1 LISKRNQTIL
11 SSSGKPLEECRI
23 KISKKETADAEG
35 RGLIVHAPKSASRL
49 HGGGALSAMS
59 ETLAADHLTG
69 AARFAFPLP
78 VTPFRG
84 AEPALELAYSS
95 ASGNGIFGLGFDLGI
110 PQITRRTDIGTP
122 CYDDTD
128 RFILSGFGEIVLVRD
143 KAGTGWVPR
152 PTRPGSY
159 RGVDYVVRDY
169 RAREETEFALIEY
182 WTGAPGQTDQP
193 ASFWKV
199 RYRDNRV
206 QIYGRRKAAREADPL
221 DATRVFAWMLQESTD
236 ARGNQRRY
244 SYVPDGSTGDGVA
257 RLHID
262 RVQYGAYTNPS
273 GSKAWH
279 FDLRFDYSGTPLQAF
294 ADANAPLS
302 TRRTRR
308 KDLFQ
313 TYTAGFGQR
322 TSRLCTAVLLYHRF
336 DDAAAFLVEALT
348 LGYTPTRRVSH
359 LTSLTLS
366 GIRVDGKNKPAIRSH
381 PTITLGYAAPQPVN
395 AYQPL
400 TVQTSATQQRA
411 LGDDI
416 DQIVDLHRE
425 GLPGLILAKGG
436 VLHYARPRGK
446 GVFDPPEP
454 LGRLPVALAEG
465 LDALELSSLDADG
478 RLDLIDHTPGRRGY
492 YPLQEGKIGAF
503 VQFEAYPNTTGHS
516 AAHRADMTGDGK
528 IDVVVFARSGA
539 LIYPSEGGRG
549 FGRTVIKGP
558 PLPTDFPMT
567 RAPAPNTY
575 VGFADLIGDGGAHV
589 VEISAT
595 QINLWPSYGRGH
607 YGTRRDLTLTAP
619 LGPGF
624 SPDRLIFAD
633 CDGLGPQ
640 DILYRDHTGLW
651 LLPNLSGQGFGKK
664 RKITLPNGIG
674 ATDQLRMADIL
685 GTGTTSLIASM
696 ATPAGARRHMT
707 CDLSGG
713 QKPHLLTSINTGSGL
728 KRLIAYTPSTTF
740 YLAGKAQGRRD
751 ARHPPSPIQTVSSIT
766 VSDLVTDE
774 HTHTRLSYHQG
785 YFCHVDRKFQG
796 FELIELRDT
805 AAPHDAQHIDAA
817 TDQGPSLTREWH
829 HVGAPPTGEALSPDL
844 LDPARDPYFRGYD
857 GGQNFG
863 ALESCQSQSVPDA
876 LKHATPLIAALRR
889 ALSGQLLR
897 SETYASDTY
906 TPGVSVPVALRL
918 AAQTVRV
925 EQLGDAPH
933 DHAFHTYA
941 ANSVRV
947 HIDETPDQARITQR
961 IILEVDADG
970 LIVQRAGLYY
980 PNADPQHDAQAV
992 GKGLVTTN
1000 GFFDPVINDAVLL
1013 GRLPKDSVSADIMAL
1028 EGLHPKTIWTI
1039 AALRKHLGTDGHLG
1053 APLEKTRHW
1062 YYATDGT
1069 LFGQTDAPLAPQG
1082 LFARS
1087 DVAVWPQ
1094 DIAPAHLAERF
1105 THARLRD
1112 TAGLTLEGGYWW
1124 RPGEAVQYD
1133 MRPGFGFQIIARA
1146 PPIGTPTQYHFD
1158 PEGLFMTAVR
1168 LGDGSTE
1175 TLDTDLYQLMPWRH
1189 VDFNATVTEV
1199 RFDPLGE
1206 AEATTRYN
1214 LNASRHEGD
1223 ARLDSVDAIPPLTPD
1238 TAATDPR
1245 IPVSS
1250 VHYYNLAFDEKT
1262 GEPPWTL
1269 DIHRTQSLHLDPDLA
1284 TPCSVA
1290 IAYHNG
1296 HGAVLQIKDRV
1307 DAGLAFLRRDGTVK
1321 RDAKGK
1327 PIEEWTDTRWRSTGW
1342 IKRNNKGAAVE
1353 QFDPFY
1359 SPSATY
1365 EDDDILRSFG
1375 AARQLHRD
1383 PIGRVIR
1390 INEPSGTFTRE
1401 TFAPWHHI
1409 HENEHDTL
1417 RESDRFAHRTNPDL
1431 VPPNEVA
1438 LLERRALVPPFPE
1451 HTVYDVLG
1459 QICHSLDHADAKTPI
1474 GSWAEHNVLG
1484 RLIAA
1489 GHDDHDPACEH
1500 LYDMAGNV
1508 VWSRYADAVETWT
1521 LHDAAGAVAL
1531 SWDSADTLITRHF
1544 DGMHRHVASTLET
1557 ADDADAQQIVYVV
1570 YAPATPENQALYRVG
1585 RIAEE
1590 YNEAGQWTFA
1600 RYDLCGLPA
1609 ETHVALTVGDTG
1621 ADPVPWSE
1629 TVTFDA
1635 IGRTLRQDL
1644 STGISITQTYGRE
1657 HSVTSL
1663 TLDIA
1668 GHAPIPILRDAAY
1681 TARGAPISQRLGTG
1695 VERIFHHDLLTGN
1708 LIGLES
1714 QSSSTG
1720 LSFQRDS
1727 FVFDP
1732 VGSIAE
1738 IHDIDGATT
1747 SYSYDAL
1754 SRLLSEDS
1762 ATETRTFEHD
1772 SRGNLL
1778 SETVTRDGQVSN
1790 RANTYDTGSNRLL
1803 VSTIDGTA
1811 TRIGYDLRGNMTA
1824 LGDNRFTW
1832 DHSDRLSQVQ
1842 LGQGS
1847 QVYNLYD
1854 TRNEQRVQIV
1864 EDAEKNRVT
1873 RRFFY
1878 GDYDIEHTYPAPGE
1892 PSTERHRVYL
1902 RHQDDDPAAVLQF
1915 TLTNGRIT
1923 DSVVR
1928 LLIGDHLGS
1937 PVFDTGLDGS
1947 DPTARRFAPFGAQTP
1962 PPTEDDSSLGYSAK
1976 RRDAPTGLLNFGQRY
1991 FAPEIGRWISPD
2003 PSGTQDGLNLYQF
2016 VGGDPV
2022 NWTDTDGLSGKGKSH
2037 ARKPKKKRAHKVA
2050 PAPMSHAEVENLVKI
2065 EARTKLGA
2073 TYSQRRG
2080 GVSAEDVDWGRG
2092 RTIKRAAAMDRGVWG
2107 ALKRGLVSCVPCINP
2122 QAKEKMQVI
2131 GRAVQTHHASLPK
2144 EHHSAMAKATVAGVG
2159 SKVLKIGAKAVKYTP
2174 ASAAATPASTL
2185 AYGLQKVQGHYLG
2198 KARDMVDGDTA
2209 MDNSYRFALDH
2220 KIEHL
2225 DQGLGGK
2232 AAEAASAYV
2241 NDEATSSEVVN
2252 AVSYAAVMGIAED
2265 AHFAPS
2271 ANIPEMDR
2279 DAAMTSLV
2287 RGHEAFGGAPAEE
2300 RTKAQGGLLRR
2311 FRRKEEHNQHK
2322 HKNKSKSPSGH

>member
-1 LISKRNQTIL
+1 
-11 SSSGKPLEECRI
+11 
-23 KISKKETADAEG
+23 
-35 RGLIVHAPKSASRL
+35 
-49 HGGGALSAMS
+49 MS

-110 PQITRRTDIGTP
+110 PQITRRTDTGTP
-122 CYDDTD
+122 CYEDSD
-128 RFILSGFGEIVLVRD
+128 RFILSGFGEIVPVRD
-143 KAGTGWVPR
+143 KVGAGWGPR

-159 RGVDYVVRDY
+159 RGADYSVRDY

-182 WTGAPGQTDQP
+182 WAGAPGQTDQLAP
-193 ASFWKV
+193 FWKV

-206 QIYGRRKAAREADPL
+206 QIYGRRKAAREADPQ
-221 DATRVFAWMLQESTD
+221 DDTHVFAWLLQESTD
-236 ARGNQRRY
+236 ARGNHRRY
-244 SYVPDGSTGDGVA
+244 SYVPDGYTGDGAA

-262 RVQYGAYTNPS
+262 RVQYGAYTTPS
-273 GSKAWH
+273 GKKAWH

-294 ADANAPLS
+294 ADANAPLH
-302 TRRTRR
+302 TRRLSR
-308 KDLFQ
+308 KDPFQ
-313 TYTAGFGQR
+313 TYTSGFGQR

-336 DDAAAFLVEALT
+336 GDAAAFLVEALT
-348 LGYTPTRRVSH
+348 LGYTPDRRVSH

-366 GIRVDGKNKPAIRSH
+366 GIRLDANAKPAIRSH
-381 PTITLGYAAPQPVN
+381 PTITLGYGAPQPVT
-395 AYQPL
+395 AYLPL
-400 TVQTSATQQRA
+400 SVQTGATEPRP

-416 DQIVDLHRE
+416 EQIVDLHRE
-425 GLPGLILAKGG
+425 GLPGLIMAKGG
-436 VLHYARPRGK
+436 VLQYARPRGE

-465 LDALELSSLDADG
+465 MEALELSSLDADG

-492 YPLQEGKIGAF
+492 YPLQDGKIGAF
-503 VQFEAYPNTTGHS
+503 VPFEAYPSITGHS
-516 AAHRADMTGDGK
+516 AAHRVDMTGDGK

-558 PLPTDFPMT
+558 PLPADFPMT
-567 RAPAPNTY
+567 RAAAPNTY
-575 VGFADLIGDGGAHV
+575 IGFADLIGDGGAHV

-595 QINLWPSYGRGH
+595 QISLWLSYGRGH
-607 YGTRRDLTLTAP
+607 YSPRRDLTLTAP
-619 LGPGF
+619 FGPDF

-633 CDGLGPQ
+633 SDGLGPQ
-640 DILYRDHTGLW
+640 DILYRDLTGLW

-664 RKITLPNGIG
+664 RKIALPEGIG
-674 ATDQLRMADIL
+674 ATDQLRTADIL
-685 GTGTTSLIASM
+685 GTGTTSLIASI
-696 ATPAGARRHMT
+696 ATPSGSRRQVF

-713 QKPHLLTSINTGSGL
+713 QKPHLLTSIKTGSGL
-728 KRLIAYTPSTTF
+728 EKLIAYTPSTAF
-740 YLAGKAQGRRD
+740 YLADRVQGRRD
-751 ARHPPSPIQTVSSIT
+751 VRHPPSPIQTVSAIT
-766 VSDLVTDE
+766 VSDRVTDA
-774 HTHTRLSYHQG
+774 HTQTRLSYHQG
-785 YFCHVDRKFQG
+785 YFCPVDRKFQG
-796 FELIELRDT
+796 FELIEMRDIS
-805 AAPHDAQHIDAA
+805 APRDAQGTALA
-817 TDQGPSLTREWH
+817 TDQGPLLTREWH
-829 HVGAPPTGEALSPDL
+829 HVGALPTGEALSPDP

-863 ALESCQSQSVPDA
+863 ALETCQSQAVPEA
-876 LKHATPLIAALRR
+876 QKHTKSLIAALRR
-889 ALSGQLLR
+889 ALAGELLR

-906 TPGVSVPVALRL
+906 TPGVSVPVALRM

-925 EQLGDAPH
+925 EQLGNTAQ
-933 DHAFHTYA
+933 DHAFHVYA

-947 HIDETPDQARITQR
+947 HIDDTPDQARVTQR
-961 IILEVDADG
+961 LILEVDAAG

-980 PNADPQHDAQAV
+980 PNANPQHDAQAH

-1000 GFFDPVINDAVLL
+1000 GFLDPVKSDAVLL
-1013 GRLPKDSVSADIMAL
+1013 GGLPRDSVSAEIAAL
-1028 EGLHPKTIWTI
+1028 EALHPKVIWTVD
-1039 AALRKHLGTDGHLG
+1039 ALRRHLGKTGNLS

-1062 YYATDGT
+1062 YYATDGA
-1069 LFGQTDAPLAPQG
+1069 LWGQTDAPLAPQG

-1094 DIAPAHLAERF
+1094 DIVPAHLAERL
-1105 THARLRD
+1105 TPARLRD

-1124 RPGEAVQYD
+1124 RTGEAVKYD
-1133 MRPGFGFQIIARA
+1133 MRPGFGYQIVARA

-1158 PEGLFMTAVR
+1158 SEGLFMTAVT

-1175 TLDTDLYQLMPWRH
+1175 TLDTDLYQLLPWRH

-1206 AEATTRYN
+1206 AEATTRYS
-1214 LNASRHEGD
+1214 LNDGRHEGD
-1223 ARLDSVDAIPPLTPD
+1223 APLDSVSAIPPLTPD

-1245 IPVSS
+1245 ISVSS
-1250 VHYYNLAFDEKT
+1250 VHYYDLAFDEKT

-1269 DIHRTQSLHLDPDLA
+1269 DIHRTQSLHLDTELV
-1284 TPCSVA
+1284 TPCSVS

-1321 RDAKGK
+1321 RGTNGK

-1342 IKRNNKGAAVE
+1342 INRNNKGAAVE

-1359 SPSATY
+1359 SASATY

-1375 AARQLHRD
+1375 AAQQLQRD
-1383 PIGRVIR
+1383 AIGRVIR
-1390 INEPSGTFTRE
+1390 INEPNGTFTRE

-1417 RESDRFAHRTNPDL
+1417 RESDRFAHRTNPDR
-1431 VPPNEVA
+1431 VPPNEVD

-1474 GSWAEHNVLG
+1474 CSWAEHNVLG
-1484 RLIAA
+1484 HLTAA
-1489 GHDDHDPACEH
+1489 GHDDHGPACEH
-1500 LYDMAGNV
+1500 LYDMAGNL
-1508 VWSRYADAVETWT
+1508 VWSRYADAGETWT

-1531 SWDSADTLITRHF
+1531 SWDNADTVITRYF
-1544 DGMHRHVASTLET
+1544 DGMHRHIASTLET
-1557 ADDADAQQIVYVV
+1557 ADDTEAQEIAYVV
-1570 YAPATPENQALYRVG
+1570 YAPATPENQTLYRVG

-1590 YNEAGQWTFA
+1590 HNEAGQWTFA

-1609 ETHVALTVGDTG
+1609 ETRVALIAGDSG
-1621 ADPVPWSE
+1621 ADPAPWSE

-1663 TLDIA
+1663 TLYVA
-1668 GHAPIPILRDAAY
+1668 GHAPTPILRDAAY
-1681 TARGAPISQRLGTG
+1681 SARGAPISQSLGTG
-1695 VERIFHHDLLTGN
+1695 VERTFCHDLLTGN
-1708 LIGLES
+1708 LIDLES
-1714 QSSSTG
+1714 QSSATG
-1720 LSFQRDS
+1720 RSFQQDG

-1732 VGSIAE
+1732 IGSIAE

-1747 SYSYDAL
+1747 HYTYDAL

-1762 ATETRTFEHD
+1762 ATETRVFAHD
-1772 SRGNLL
+1772 PRGNLL
-1778 SETVTRDGQVSN
+1778 SETRTRDGQVSERIN
-1790 RANTYDTGSNRLL
+1790 RFDTASNRLL
-1803 VSTIDGTA
+1803 ESALDGQPCRVS
-1811 TRIGYDLRGNMTA
+1811 YDPKGNITT
-1824 LGDNRFTW
+1824 LGETRFTW

-1842 LGQGS
+1842 LGQGC

-1864 EDAEKNRVT
+1864 DDAKSQRVT

-1878 GDYDIEHTYPAPGE
+1878 GDYDIEQADPAPGE
-1892 PSTERHRVYL
+1892 PSTEVHRVYL
-1902 RHQDDDPAAVLQF
+1902 RHQDDDPAAVLHF
-1915 TLTNGRIT
+1915 TMKDGRIT
-1923 DSVVR
+1923 DPEVR

-1937 PVFDTGLDGS
+1937 PVFDTGIDGS
-1947 DPTARRFAPFGAQTP
+1947 DPKSRRFAPFGAQTP
-1962 PPTEDDSSLGYSAK
+1962 PPDEGDSSLGYSAK

-1991 FAPEIGRWISPD
+1991 FAPELGRWISPD

-2022 NWTDTDGLSGKGKSH
+2022 NWTDPDGLSGKGKGH
-2037 ARKPKKKRAHKVA
+2037 TRKPKKKRSHKVA
-2050 PAPMSHAEVENLVKI
+2050 PAPLSHAEVEALVKI

-2073 TYSQRRG
+2073 TYAQRRG
-2080 GVSAEDVDWGRG
+2080 AISAEDVDWGRG
-2092 RTIKRAAAMDRGVWG
+2092 RSIKRAAAMGRGVAG
-2107 ALKRGLVSCVPCINP
+2107 SLALGLVSRAPRINP
-2122 QAKEKMQVI
+2122 EAKEKMQVI

-2144 EHHSAMAKATVAGVG
+2144 EHHVAMAKAAVAGGG
-2159 SKVLKIGAKAVKYTP
+2159 SKVLKVGAKAVKYTP

-2185 AYGLQKVQGHYLG
+2185 AYGLQKVQGKYLG
-2198 KARDMVDGDTA
+2198 DARDLVDGDTA
-2209 MDNSYRFALDH
+2209 MDKSYRFALDH

-2225 DQGLGGK
+2225 DQGIGGK
-2232 AAEAASAYV
+2232 VVEAVLAHK
-2241 NDEATSSEVVN
+2241 NDEATSSAVVN

-2265 AHFAPS
+2265 THFAPS

-2279 DAAMTSLV
+2279 DAAISSLV
-2287 RGHEAFGGAPAEE
+2287 RGHKAFGGAPAEE

-2311 FRRKEEHNQHK
+2311 FRSKQEHKQRT